1 MKLSVIVPTYN
12 RERYVRSALRS
23 LLRQRHEVDL
33 DIVVVDDG
41 STDGTTEIV
50 QSLMRDAPEI
60 RLFTQPNQGVSAAR
74 NLGLRQMLPATDFI
88 SFLDSDDISPE
99 GRFKWDL
106 KAFVDDPTLEL
117 SYSWMQMVDLL
128 DEENLIPAADLL
140 DEENLIPAA
149 DCREITYRGVQVG
162 AGIYRRELVTA
173 VGEFDE
179 GLRQAEDLDF
189 LFRVFERHP
198 RHHFPDTIGLYYRK
212 HLDSLTA
219 RRSEGHR
226 AILRACH
233 KALMRRKRDP
243 SLGTMHHL
251 IQADPRYKG
260 VAA

>member
-23 LLRQRHEVDL
+23 LLRQRDGVDL

-41 STDGTTEIV
+41 STDGTREIV

-60 RLFTQPNQGVSAAR
+60 RLFTQPNKGVSAAR
-74 NLGLRQMLPATDFI
+74 NLGLSQMLPATDFI

-106 KAFVDDPTLEL
+106 KAFADDPALEL
-117 SYSWMQMVDLL
+117 SYSWMQMV
-128 DEENLIPAADLL
+128 DLL

-162 AGIYRRELVTA
+162 AGIYRRELIMA
-173 VGEFDE
+173 VGGFDE
-179 GLRQAEDLDF
+179 ELKQAEDLDF

-226 AILRACH
+226 AILLACH